1 MDRELTVKKDPVEP
15 AEPAKGSDDDRK
27 ALRRKIT
34 ITFYFLFIMNFIR
47 VFDNGILPAMTT
59 IIKDDYG
66 LTDVQV
72 GTLGSLVYIGEVTG
86 SLMAM
91 PVYQKVPPKAVLLSC
106 IVLQSVVIVGFAFS
120 NGVF

>member
-1 MDRELTVKKDPVEP
+1 
-15 AEPAKGSDDDRK
+15 
-27 ALRRKIT
+27 
-34 ITFYFLFIMNFIR
+34 MNFIR

-59 IIKDDYG
+59 IMKDDSD

-91 PVYQKVPPKAVLLSC
+91 PVY
-106 IVLQSVVIVGFAFS
+106 
-120 NGVF
+120 